1 MCLRGTRRYR
11 SMPALALT
19 SPVFVMPPQH
29 VAFSIARVIST
40 GFLSSLTVRIAY
52 SFLHILNNDYLVGN
66 TGIEPVVP

>member
-19 SPVFVMPPQH
+19 SPMFIRSSQH
-29 VAFSIARVIST
+29 MTLSIARVIST

-52 SFLHILNNDYLVGN
+52 SFLHILNNALC
-66 TGIEPVVP
+66 P